1 MKSVPPQPVI
11 FLQLGLLVILVAF
24 LTTNRLD
31 AGAVCG
37 GNEAVEAVFLQ
48 QMVEHGHWLF
58 PLDNGSGPMYKPPLF
73 HWTATA
79 LDRLAGIR
87 KVTTFNLRL
96 PAALYATAGAALTMG
111 FALSRM
117 GPEPALL
124 SGLIIAA
131 SYEFISQGR
140 IGRVDMTLTFFAALS
155 LFSFLW
161 WLAAL
166 EELESPRARRR
177 QTLLH
182 YLLAASLG
190 LGVLAKGP
198 VGAML
203 PGLAIG
209 LLLVLAKRWLELR
222 RLLRPLPVAFGAVI
236 AASWYGAC
244 LLGSR
249 YGFLSRQIGSE
260 NFGRFFGTLGRMPLW
275 YYAQPLLLNAGPISL
290 LIPVAV
296 VAALAT
302 RHWQGADWRHS
313 GDAAD
318 RVLDS
323 VRLFALFWVVT
334 VVFFELAA
342 YKRKAYLLPLWPP
355 SAILLAW
362 WTYRVAL
369 PRWGRSVVVALV
381 TACVVMI
388 VANFFFIPWREVS
401 DCGGKLSAIEA
412 LEWPAQ
418 SLYGA
423 QPPYVV
429 RQEWLPQAAREIN
442 RVVGAN
448 RPLFAYRFDEAFE
461 PLIFYLDRN
470 ILPVYGA
477 MNSIPPGYVL
487 LPVAVWN
494 NEIDR
499 AHGFKKLLTLPDYGH
514 GMVLLRHQAPAP
526 VSERSAPGIAAL
538 PAPPTRRDNTALVR
552 SGAGAFQFR
561 FRRGRNRPR
570 PLARGGKSANRRV
583 YLCVARSDKSTVL
596 GKLRSGQEVSP
607 LDAARSGRCS
617 TARS

>member
-1 MKSVPPQPVI
+1 MKSVPPQPVN

-31 AGAVCG
+31 ASAVCG
-37 GNEAVEAVFLQ
+37 GSEAIEAVFLQ
-48 QMVEHGHWLF
+48 QMVEHGQWLF
-58 PLDNGSGPMYKPPLF
+58 PLDNGRGPMYKPPLF
-73 HWTATA
+73 HWTAA
-79 LDRLAGIR
+79 AIDRLAGIR
-87 KVTTFNLRL
+87 KVTAFNLRL

-131 SYEFISQGR
+131 SYEYISQGR
-140 IGRVDMTLTFFAALS
+140 IGRVDMTLTFFMALS

-161 WLAAL
+161 WLEAL
-166 EELESPRARRR
+166 EEPESSRARRR

-198 VGAML
+198 VGAIL

-209 LLLVLAKRWLELR
+209 LLLVLKKRWLVLR
-222 RLLRPLPVAFGAVI
+222 RLLRPLPVVFGAVI
-236 AASWYGAC
+236 ASSWYGAC

-249 YGFLSRQIGSE
+249 YNFLSRQIGSE
-260 NFGRFFGTLGRMPLW
+260 NLGRFFGTLGRMPLW

-290 LIPVAV
+290 LIPIAV

-302 RHWQGADWRHS
+302 HHWGGADWRHS
-313 GDAAD
+313 GGAAD

-362 WTYRVAL
+362 WTYRIAL

-381 TACVVMI
+381 TACVVMT

-401 DCGGKLSAIEA
+401 DCGGKLSTIEV

-418 SLYGA
+418 SLYGT

-429 RQEWLPQAAREIN
+429 RQDWLPQAARKIN
-442 RVVGAN
+442 SVVGTN
-448 RPLFAYRFDEAFE
+448 QPLFTYRFDDALE
-461 PLIFYLDRN
+461 PLVFYLDRN
-470 ILPVYGA
+470 TLPVHGA
-477 MNSIPPGYVL
+477 MNLIPPGYVL
-487 LPVAVWN
+487 VPVPVWN
-494 NEIDR
+494 NEKDR
-499 AHGFKKLLTLPDYGH
+499 AHGFKMLLTLPDDEN
-514 GMVLLRHQAPAP
+514 GMVLLHHQAPAP
-526 VSERSAPGIAAL
+526 ASERSATGEANFPARRPIA
-538 PAPPTRRDNTALVR
+538 
-552 SGAGAFQFR
+552 
-561 FRRGRNRPR
+561 RGRKSSEPARL
-570 PLARGGKSANRRV
+570 PLRGSV
-583 YLCVARSDKSTVL
+583 
-596 GKLRSGQEVSP
+596 
-607 LDAARSGRCS
+607 
-617 TARS
+617 